1 MPERGKLRKLFDST
15 KLMCDAFLQS
25 FLILVSSPLV
35 SPPYPRRI
43 RFLLNDVH
51 IWHEFRQ
58 KVEEQQIKHS
68 GFLTLT
74 CRPRMA
80 SFWAMMFPRQYFLI

>member
-35 SPPYPRRI
+35 SSPYPLFHREKK
-43 RFLLNDVH
+43 LQ
-51 IWHEFRQ
+51 EFNPQ
-58 KVEEQQIKHS
+58 DVEE
-68 GFLTLT
+68 
-74 CRPRMA
+74 R
-80 SFWAMMFPRQYFLI
+80 

>member
-35 SPPYPRRI
+35 SSPYPRKLAAEM
-43 RFLLNDVH
+43 RFN
-51 IWHEFRQ
+51 
-58 KVEEQQIKHS
+58 
-68 GFLTLT
+68 
-74 CRPRMA
+74 
-80 SFWAMMFPRQYFLI
+80 PRQLTAELRLRTKK